1 MNASTLFLSAFSQI
15 TGTGSFHSTGAAP
28 FFFPGLQVKGLG
40 EVAFPLQASQ
50 AKEIIAIAEAAPY
63 GKGTR
68 TVLDENIRKCWQVD
82 ASSITFDS
90 PQWKKFLKQTLAVIS
105 ENLGIRGKI
114 SAHPY
119 KLLLYGKGGHF
130 KAHKDSE
137 KLDAMFGTL
146 VIALPSKHEGG
157 RLVIRHDGREI
168 DVDFSNEMHRHEFQ
182 HAAFFADCEH
192 EVEPVRSGY
201 RCCVVYNLQ
210 LDEGDP
216 ALLNLSLTA
225 HARTLLPSLAGLK
238 KASAG
243 ELRAVLLDHSYTEAN
258 LSLRNLKGN
267 DQARAHALLAA
278 AEEAGFTAHL
288 ALATFH
294 QSGELEDDDYDY
306 HRDSRYDDDDEKEA
320 SASGTMGEIYE
331 EDLTLSDWRDRR
343 DRKVDLGN
351 YLIDKNVLISKEK
364 FGEGEPDQE
373 ESEGYTGNAGC
384 TMDYWYRSAAIVLW
398 AVDDHER
405 ILCEYDLRRAGVMLE
420 KLSAAKN
427 TGAGSPFHRLA
438 TAAIARYPEALPYL
452 GARVERHDF
461 SADPLHL
468 LVTAL
473 AKTGSCDLLERL
485 LKNLPASAFLIC
497 DIPLWSVLHQA
508 FGIAPFDAVCNT
520 LLKEG
525 PEAHRRTLFQI
536 LAALSTRKD
545 AASRVQTIA
554 ARLATLSPRQP
565 LTQSWNEKR
574 DPDPVGDREEA
585 QILLAASQFIEH
597 AKDRRAVRAFLQAD
611 GSLPYLREILG
622 PALLHKAT
630 AKHLKLAKSL
640 APEILTFAKDHLAA
654 EVQRP
659 LPPYPD
665 WIRPCP
671 RPEMTKPSPYFR
683 VLASSKSSPIDELVA
698 FMADPSAKTHNFVRP
713 ENERAIIEEYIRRHF
728 LDLDQTTLRTSRPY
742 TLACTKTDHSYQHAL
757 TLRAKHAHL
766 LDRLG
771 NLRC

>member
-1 MNASTLFLSAFSQI
+1 MNASTSFLSAFSQI

-82 ASSITFDS
+82 ASSIAFES

-114 SAHPY
+114 SASPY

-168 DVDFSNEMHRHEFQ
+168 EVDFSSENHRHEFQ

-201 RCCVVYNLQ
+201 RCCVVYNLR

-238 KASAG
+238 KAGAG

-278 AEEAGFTAHL
+278 AEETGFTAHL
-288 ALATFH
+288 ALVTFH
-294 QSGELEDDDYDY
+294 QSGQLEDDDCDY
-306 HRDSRYDDDDEKEA
+306 HRHRGRYDDDDEKEA
-320 SASGTMGEIYE
+320 SGSGTMGEIYE
-331 EDLTLSDWRDRR
+331 EDLTISDWRDKR
-343 DRKVDLGN
+343 DRKVDLGS

-364 FGEGEPDQE
+364 FGEGDPDQE

-384 TMDYWYRSAAIVLW
+384 TMDYWYRRAAIVLW

-405 ILCEYDLRRAGVMLE
+405 ILCEYDLRRAGALFE
-420 KLSAAKN
+420 KLAAAKN
-427 TGAGSPFHRLA
+427 TGPGSPFHRLA

-452 GARVERHDF
+452 GVRAERQDF

-468 LVTAL
+468 LLAAL

-497 DIPLWSVLHQA
+497 DVPLWSALHQT
-508 FGIAPFDAVCNT
+508 FGIESFDSVCNT

-525 PEAHRRTLFQI
+525 PEVHRCTLFQI

-545 AASRVQTIA
+545 VASRVQTIA

-565 LTQSWNEKR
+565 LAQSWNEKR
-574 DPDPVGDREEA
+574 DPEPVGDREEA
-585 QILLAASQFIEH
+585 QILLAASQFIER
-597 AKDRRAVRAFLQAD
+597 AKDRQTVCAFLQAD
-611 GSLPYLREILG
+611 GSLPYHREILG

-630 AKHLKLAKSL
+630 AKHLKLANSL
-640 APEILTFAKDHLAA
+640 APEILTFAKERLAA

-659 LPPYPD
+659 LLPYPD
-665 WIRPCP
+665 WTRPCP
-671 RPEMTKPSPYFR
+671 RPELTKPSPYFR
-683 VLASSKSSPIDELVA
+683 LPASSKSSPIDELVA
-698 FMADPSAKTHNFVRP
+698 FMADPTAKTHHFARP
-713 ENERAIIEEYIRRHF
+713 ENERAVIEDYIRRYF
-728 LDLDQTTLRTSRPY
+728 LDLDQITLRTSRPY

-757 TLRAKHAHL
+757 ALRAKHVHL
-766 LDRLG
+766 LDRLEK
-771 NLRC
+771 LR